1 MSEEDE
7 ETVTMSIGE
16 LKGLVGSLIGGVVGG
31 FAMQISP
38 AVLREVVRE
47 VVDCDA
53 WWEMFNPDAIAQ
65 MKSTLDEFQD
75 NNEGGEIQVSWKAE
89 IVPAKPHLSVV
100 EVDDVD
106 DTDVDGPGA
115 A

>member
-1 MSEEDE
+1 MTEEE
-7 ETVTMSIGE
+7 TTVTMSIEE
-16 LKGLVGSLIGGVVGG
+16 LKGMVGALIGGIVGG

-38 AVLREVVRE
+38 TVLREVVRE

-53 WWEMFNPDAIAQ
+53 WWDIFNPEALAQ
-65 MKSTLDEFQD
+65 MKSTLDEFRD

-89 IVPAKPHLSVV
+89 IVPTEPHLSVV
-100 EVDDVD
+100 GGEESAS
-106 DTDVDGPGA
+106 DVDGPGA